1 MHIVIMRKK
10 RTALLT
16 ITWLLGLTLGL
27 TQAQE
32 LNARVSINHAQVSNT
47 KGDVF
52 DALQKAMTDF
62 LNDHKWTELTFR
74 ENEKIQCT
82 FNLTV
87 NTYSDTDNS
96 FTCSLLLSSNR
107 PVYGSSYTTTA
118 YAVKDP
124 QFTFTF
130 REHDQLEY
138 NANTID
144 NNLVALLAYY
154 AYVIIGMDMDTMA
167 PLGGTPYLQT
177 AEQVVQAG
185 QTLDFPGWKAFE
197 DSKNRF
203 GLLNDYLDGSMEC
216 MRQFEYVYHRKGL
229 DCMATSPDS
238 ARAAIAEGLDL
249 LKQAHEAKTMS
260 QVPQLF
266 TEYKREELLN
276 IFETKGTKEEK
287 EKAYDIL
294 FAIDASQNESW
305 KKLKK

>member
-1 MHIVIMRKK
+1 MNMRLAALTV
-10 RTALLT
+10 TACLAIACAPT
-16 ITWLLGLTLGL
+16 A
-27 TQAQE
+27 QAQE
-32 LNARVSINHAQVSNT
+32 LNAQVSINRSQVSNT
-47 KGDVF
+47 KGEVF
-52 DALQKAMTDF
+52 DALQKTMTDF
-62 LNDHKWTELTFR
+62 LNEHKWTDLTFR
-74 ENEKIQCT
+74 DNEKIQCT

-96 FTCSLLLSSNR
+96 FTCTLLLSSSR

-118 YAVKDP
+118 YSVRDP
-124 QFTFTF
+124 QFTFIF

-138 NANTID
+138 NSNNID
-144 NNLVALLAYY
+144 NNLVALMAYY
-154 AYVIIGMDMDTMA
+154 AYMIIGMDMDTMA

-177 AEQVVQAG
+177 AEQIVQAG
-185 QTLDFPGWKAFE
+185 QTLDFPGWKAFD

-216 MRQFEYVYHRKGL
+216 MRQWEYVYHRQGL
-229 DCMATSPDS
+229 DRMAEAPDS
-238 ARAAIAEGLDL
+238 ARAAIADGLDL
-249 LKQAHEAKTMS
+249 LRQAHEAKTMS

-276 IFETKGTKEEK
+276 IFTTKGTKEEK

-294 FAIDASQNESW
+294 FAIDASQNEAW

>member
-1 MHIVIMRKK
+1 MRKK
-10 RTALLT
+10 LAAMLATAW
-16 ITWLLGLTLGL
+16 IVGASPCH

-32 LNARVSINHAQVSNT
+32 LNARVSINRSQVSNT
-47 KGDVF
+47 KGEVF
-52 DALQKAMTDF
+52 DALQKTMEDF
-62 LNDHKWTELTFR
+62 LNNRKWTDLTFR
-74 ENEKIQCT
+74 DNEKIQCT
-82 FNLTV
+82 LNLTV

-96 FTCSLLLSSNR
+96 FTCSLLLTSSR

-118 YAVKDP
+118 YSVKDP

-138 NANTID
+138 DINNIS

-167 PLGGTPYLQT
+167 PKGGTPYLQT
-177 AEQVVQAG
+177 AEQIVQAG
-185 QTLDFPGWKAFE
+185 QTMDYPGWKAFD

-203 GLLNDYLDGSMEC
+203 GLLNDYLDGAMESMREW
-216 MRQFEYVYHRKGL
+216 EYVYHRQGL
-229 DCMATSPDS
+229 DRMASAPDS

-249 LKQAHEAKTMS
+249 LRQAHEAKTMS
-260 QVPQLF
+260 HVPLLF
-266 TEYKREELLN
+266 TEYKREKLLS
-276 IFETKGTKEEK
+276 IFTERGTKEEK

>member
-1 MHIVIMRKK
+1 MLA
-10 RTALLT
+10 TA
-16 ITWLLGLTLGL
+16 WMLGAWTCHTL
-27 TQAQE
+27 AQE
-32 LNARVSINHAQVSNT
+32 LNARVNINRAQVSNT
-47 KGDVF
+47 KGEVF
-52 DALQKAMTDF
+52 DALQKTMADF
-62 LNDHKWTELTFR
+62 LNDHKWTDLTFR
-74 ENEKIQCT
+74 DNEKIQCT

-96 FTCSLLLSSNR
+96 FVCSLLLTSSR

-118 YAVKDP
+118 YSVRDG

-138 NANTID
+138 DINNIN

-154 AYVIIGMDMDTMA
+154 AYVVIGMDMDTMA
-167 PLGGTPYLQT
+167 PMGGTPYLQT
-177 AEQVVQAG
+177 AEQIVQAG
-185 QTLDFPGWKAFE
+185 QTLDFPGWKAFD

-203 GLLNDYLDGSMEC
+203 GLLNDYLDGSMES
-216 MRQFEYVYHRKGL
+216 MRKWEYVYHRQGL
-229 DCMATSPDS
+229 DRMATAPDS

-249 LKQAHEAKTMS
+249 LRQAHEAKAMS

-266 TEYKREELLN
+266 TEYKREELLS
-276 IFETKGTKEEK
+276 IFAEKGTKEER

>member
-1 MHIVIMRKK
+1 MHIVVMRKIN
-10 RTALLT
+10 ALLLAM
-16 ITWLLGLTLGL
+16 TWSLASLLCP

-32 LNARVSINHAQVSNT
+32 LNARVSINRSQVSNT
-47 KGDVF
+47 KGEVF
-52 DALQKAMTDF
+52 EALQKTMTDF
-62 LNDHKWTELTFR
+62 LNEHKWTELTFR

-96 FTCSLLLSSNR
+96 FVCSLLLSSNR

-138 NANTID
+138 NLNNID

-167 PLGGTPYLQT
+167 PLGGTPYLQI
-177 AEQVVQAG
+177 AEQIVQAG
-185 QTLDFPGWKAFE
+185 QTLDFPGWKAFD

-203 GLLNDYLDGSMEC
+203 GLLNDYLDGSMES
-216 MRQFEYVYHRKGL
+216 MRQFEYVYHREGL
-229 DCMATSPDS
+229 DRMASAPDS

-294 FAIDASQNESW
+294 FAIDASQNEVW

>member
-1 MHIVIMRKK
+1 MRKG
-10 RTALLT
+10 TATLLAAA
-16 ITWLLGLTLGL
+16 WMLGASLCPAQG
-27 TQAQE
+27 QE
-32 LNARVSINHAQVSNT
+32 LNARVNINRSQVSNT
-47 KGDVF
+47 KGEVF
-52 DALQKAMTDF
+52 DALQKTMADF
-62 LNDHKWTELTFR
+62 LNNHKWTELTFR
-74 ENEKIQCT
+74 DNEKIQCT

-96 FTCSLLLSSNR
+96 FVCSLLLSSTR
-107 PVYGSSYTTTA
+107 PVYGSSYTTTG
-118 YAVKDP
+118 YSVKDP

-130 REHDQLEY
+130 REHDQLEF
-138 NANTID
+138 NINNID

-167 PLGGTPYLQT
+167 PKGGTPYLQT
-177 AEQVVQAG
+177 AEQIVQAG
-185 QTLDFPGWKAFE
+185 QALDFPGWKAFD

-203 GLLNDYLDGSMEC
+203 GLLNDYMDGAMES

-229 DCMATSPDS
+229 DRMATAPDS
-238 ARAAIAEGLDL
+238 ARAAIAEGLEL
-249 LKQAHEAKTMS
+249 LREAHQAKTMS

-276 IFETKGTKEEK
+276 IFADKGTKEER
-287 EKAYDIL
+287 EKAYEIL

>member
-1 MHIVIMRKK
+1 MHIVVMRKIN
-10 RTALLT
+10 ALLLT
-16 ITWLLGLTLGL
+16 IIWSLTSLLCP

-32 LNARVSINHAQVSNT
+32 LNARVSINRSQVSNT
-47 KGDVF
+47 KGEVF
-52 DALQKAMTDF
+52 EALQKTMTDF
-62 LNDHKWTELTFR
+62 LNEHKWTELTFR

-96 FTCSLLLSSNR
+96 FVCSLLLSSNR

-138 NANTID
+138 NINNID

-167 PLGGTPYLQT
+167 PLGGTPYLQI
-177 AEQVVQAG
+177 AEQIVQAG
-185 QTLDFPGWKAFE
+185 QTLDFPGWKAF
-197 DSKNRF
+197 DDNKNRF
-203 GLLNDYLDGSMEC
+203 GLLNDYLDGSMES
-216 MRQFEYVYHRKGL
+216 MRQFEYVYHREGL
-229 DCMATSPDS
+229 DRMASAPDS

-294 FAIDASQNESW
+294 FAIDASQNEVW

>member
-1 MHIVIMRKK
+1 MRKG
-10 RTALLT
+10 TATLLAAA
-16 ITWLLGLTLGL
+16 WMLGASLCPAQG
-27 TQAQE
+27 QE
-32 LNARVSINHAQVSNT
+32 LNARVNINRSQVSNT
-47 KGDVF
+47 KGEVF
-52 DALQKAMTDF
+52 DALQKTMADF
-62 LNDHKWTELTFR
+62 LNNHKLTELTFR
-74 ENEKIQCT
+74 DNEKIQCT

-87 NTYSDTDNS
+87 STYSDTDNS
-96 FTCSLLLSSNR
+96 FVCSLLLSSTR

-118 YAVKDP
+118 YSVKDP

-130 REHDQLEY
+130 KEHDQLEF
-138 NANTID
+138 NINNID

-167 PLGGTPYLQT
+167 PKGGTPYLQT
-177 AEQVVQAG
+177 AEQIVQAG
-185 QTLDFPGWKAFE
+185 QALDFPGWKAFD

-203 GLLNDYLDGSMEC
+203 GLLNDYMDGAMES

-229 DCMATSPDS
+229 DRMATAPDS
-238 ARAAIAEGLDL
+238 ARAAIAEGLEL
-249 LKQAHEAKTMS
+249 LREAHQAKTMS

-276 IFETKGTKEEK
+276 IFADKGTKEER
-287 EKAYDIL
+287 EKAYEIL

>member
-1 MHIVIMRKK
+1 MRKG
-10 RTALLT
+10 TATLLAAA
-16 ITWLLGLTLGL
+16 WMLGASLCPAQG
-27 TQAQE
+27 QE
-32 LNARVSINHAQVSNT
+32 LNARVNINRSQVSNT
-47 KGDVF
+47 KGEVF
-52 DALQKAMTDF
+52 DALQKTMADF
-62 LNDHKWTELTFR
+62 LNNHKWTELTFR
-74 ENEKIQCT
+74 DNEKIQCT

-87 NTYSDTDNS
+87 STYSDTDNS
-96 FTCSLLLSSNR
+96 FVCSLLLSSTR

-118 YAVKDP
+118 YSVKDP

-130 REHDQLEY
+130 KEHDQLEF
-138 NANTID
+138 NINNID

-167 PLGGTPYLQT
+167 PKGGTPYLQT
-177 AEQVVQAG
+177 AEQIVQAG
-185 QTLDFPGWKAFE
+185 QALDFPGWKAFD

-203 GLLNDYLDGSMEC
+203 GLLNDYMDGAMES

-229 DCMATSPDS
+229 DRMATAPDS
-238 ARAAIAEGLDL
+238 ARAAIAEGLEL
-249 LKQAHEAKTMS
+249 LREAHQAKTMS

-276 IFETKGTKEEK
+276 IFADKGTKEER
-287 EKAYDIL
+287 EKAYEIL